1 MIIATVSGPVSRIA
15 RSISWSNC
23 AQCAAGSPASSC
35 RKAFVLETRTTGI
48 GDAPNGSF
56 IGRTPV
62 NDSAPSVT
70 PW

>member
-1 MIIATVSGPVSRIA
+1 MIIATVSGPVSTIV
-15 RSISWSNC
+15 RSISSSSC
-23 AQCAAGSPASSC
+23 AQWAAGSSRA
-35 RKAFVLETRTTGI
+35 RARNALVFETRTTGI

>member
-1 MIIATVSGPVSRIA
+1 MIIATVSGPVSTIA
-15 RSISWSNC
+15 RSISSSSW
-23 AQCAAGSPASSC
+23 AQWAAGSSSSSC
-35 RKAFVLETRTTGI
+35 RKPLVLETRTTGI

-62 NDSAPSVT
+62 NESAPSVT

>member
-1 MIIATVSGPVSRIA
+1 MIIATVSGPASTIA
-15 RSISWSNC
+15 ASIS
-23 AQCAAGSPASSC
+23 ASRRARARGVVLGRSA

-48 GDAPNGSF
+48 GAAPNGSF
-56 IGRTPV
+56 IVRTPV

>member
-1 MIIATVSGPVSRIA
+1 MIIATVSGPASTIA
-15 RSISWSNC
+15 RSISCSSC

-35 RKAFVLETRTTGI
+35 RNALVLETRTTGI
-48 GDAPNGSF
+48 GEAPNGSF

-62 NDSAPSVT
+62 NERAPSVT